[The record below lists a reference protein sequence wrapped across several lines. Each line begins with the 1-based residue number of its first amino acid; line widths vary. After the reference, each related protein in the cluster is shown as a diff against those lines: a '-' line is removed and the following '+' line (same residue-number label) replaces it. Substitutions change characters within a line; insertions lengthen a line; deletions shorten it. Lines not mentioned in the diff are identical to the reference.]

1 MCFENLIFEA
11 TTYIRDFNDFSKSD
25 IVLKNF
31 EINMP
36 KFMAFKKRYKDI
48 IKNNVNETFC
58 SKIKLFENSI
68 FEIYIIFW
76 FENCESIQQKKGSYY
91 KILVGELEESIFDN
105 DKLISKNILK
115 KSHVDHIDN
124 YKHKFKNITNHIIT
138 DKDKVEYFLDAVVS
152 IHFLKKGNF

>member
-36 KFMAFKKRYKDI
+36 KFMAFKKRNKDI
-48 IKNNVNETFC
+48 INNNVNKDFC

-68 FEIYIIFW
+68 FEIYIIFGLKIANQ
-76 FENCESIQQKKGSYY
+76 FNKK
-91 KILVGELEESIFDN
+91 
-105 DKLISKNILK
+105 
-115 KSHVDHIDN
+115 
-124 YKHKFKNITNHIIT
+124 
-138 DKDKVEYFLDAVVS
+138 KVVTIKY
-152 IHFLKKGNF
+152 